1 MRNQEYFWN
10 SDAVR
15 APASA
20 TNNGMANPTGR
31 NASSVME
38 FSPAPLQ
45 GHTYRNNAGSYGA
58 LDFVRGMRR

>member
-1 MRNQEYFWN
+1 MKQRNYFWN

-15 APASA
+15 VPASA

-38 FSPAPLQ
+38 FSPS
-45 GHTYRNNAGSYGA
+45 HTEAHIPQQ
-58 LDFVRGMRR
+58 RR